1 MENFVQNEIS
11 SVDEPYNYILVKI
24 LINMKY
30 IMSTNASR
38 TIHPST
44 YILEEQE
51 LSPNV
56 KISRPFP
63 FYFPSLQIVNDS
75 LRCAKLNCANNLDN
89 KLNSSRRQEHISLHY
104 QDLGNIIKQMLQDA
118 L

>member
-1 MENFVQNEIS
+1 
-11 SVDEPYNYILVKI
+11 
-24 LINMKY
+24 
-30 IMSTNASR
+30 MSTNASR

-44 YILEEQE
+44 YILEE

-89 KLNSSRRQEHISLHY
+89 KLNSFGRQEHITIHYPPFVPTLFSLHS
-104 QDLGNIIKQMLQDA
+104 D
-118 L
+118 

>member
-1 MENFVQNEIS
+1 MQFVL
-11 SVDEPYNYILVKI
+11 PH
-24 LINMKY
+24 
-30 IMSTNASR
+30 STF
-38 TIHPST
+38 
-44 YILEEQE
+44 EE

-56 KISRPFP
+56 EISRPFP

-104 QDLGNIIKQMLQDA
+104 QDLGDIIKQMLYDA
-118 L
+118 QYRDKHRQVRKAVVVGEFTLN

>member
-11 SVDEPYNYILVKI
+11 SVDEPYNYTSQNAN
-24 LINMKY
+24 NMKY
-30 IMSTNASR
+30 IMSINASG
-38 TIHPST
+38 TIHPSI

-104 QDLGNIIKQMLQDA
+104 QDLGNIIKQMLHDV

>member
-1 MENFVQNEIS
+1 
-11 SVDEPYNYILVKI
+11 
-24 LINMKY
+24 
-30 IMSTNASR
+30 MSTNASR

-44 YILEEQE
+44 TYILEE

-89 KLNSSRRQEHISLHY
+89 KLNSSRRQEHISLDY
-104 QDLGNIIKQMLQDA
+104 QELGDIIIQMLCDMICK
-118 L
+118 LFVKL

>member
-11 SVDEPYNYILVKI
+11 SVDEPYNYTSQNAN
-24 LINMKY
+24 NMKY

-44 YILEEQE
+44 YNSEE